1 MVDFAELKRRSGNL
15 ENAQKAVEAL
25 KTTYDNADDS
35 QNYWKPRLDK
45 SGIGQA
51 VIRFLP
57 AQNADGDGSANFVRY
72 YNHGFKEN
80 EQWLIENCPTTKG
93 VGTPCPVCESN
104 TELWA
109 KGDKV
114 SQDIVRER
122 KRKLNYVSN
131 IYVVSDPANKDN
143 EGKVFLYRYGQKI
156 MDKIEGALNP
166 AFAGE
171 PKFDA
176 FDMWAGADFLMRIT
190 NTKQGW
196 NYDNSKFD
204 NVTAMDDKVIEK
216 AYVSTFSLKEV
227 ISDSK
232 FKSYEDI
239 KKRLDKVLGTSP
251 APFRSNIESAIPAA
265 AAATPVAAAVSRAVA
280 SQPVVDEEDDMS
292 MFDRLANED

>member
-15 ENAQKAVEAL
+15 ENAQKAIDAL
-25 KTTYDNADDS
+25 KTTYDKTEDS
-35 QNYWKPRLDK
+35 QNYWKPQLDK

-51 VIRFLP
+51 IIRFLP
-57 AQNADGDGSANFVRY
+57 AENVDGDGSANFVRY

-80 EQWLIENCPTTKG
+80 DQWLIENCPTTKG
-93 VGTPCPVCESN
+93 AGTPCPVCESN
-104 TELWA
+104 TVLWNTGIEA
-109 KGDKV
+109 N
-114 SQDIVRER
+114 QDIVRKFR

-131 IYVVSDPANKDN
+131 VYIVSDPANKDN

-156 MDKIEGALNP
+156 FDKIEAALKP
-166 AFAGE
+166 AFVGE
-171 PKFDA
+171 PMFDA
-176 FDMWAGADFLMRIT
+176 FNMYRGADFLMRIT

-204 NVTAMDDKVIEK
+204 RVAAMDDKIIEK

-239 KKRLDKVLGTSP
+239 KKRLDKVLGTSTSTL
-251 APFRSNIESAIPAA
+251 RGNIESATPFAAVVAA
-265 AAATPVAAAVSRAVA
+265 AAVNRAVA
-280 SQPVVDEEDDMS
+280 SQPVADEEDDMS

>member
-1 MVDFAELKRRSGNL
+1 MLDIAELKRRSGNL

-25 KTTYDNADDS
+25 KTTSNNDEDAHK
-35 QNYWKPRLDK
+35 YWKPQLDK

-51 VIRFLP
+51 IIRFLP
-57 AQNADGDGSANFVRY
+57 VQHADGDGSTNFVRY

-104 TELWA
+104 TALWA
-109 KGDKV
+109 NGDKV

-122 KRKLNYVSN
+122 KRKLNYVAN
-131 IYVVSDPANKDN
+131 IYIVSDPANKDN
-143 EGKVFLYRYGQKI
+143 EGKVFLYRFGQKI
-156 MDKIEGALNP
+156 MDKIEGALKP
-166 AFAGE
+166 AFVGE

-204 NVTAMDDKVIEK
+204 VVSEMHDKIIEK

-239 KKRLDKVLGTSP
+239 KKRLDKVLGTSTSTL
-251 APFRSNIESAIPAA
+251 RGNIESATPFAAVVAA
-265 AAATPVAAAVSRAVA
+265 AAVNRAVA
-280 SQPVVDEEDDMS
+280 SQPVADEEDDMS